1 MVKCFLKT
9 NMFQGIKN
17 LKQFSKSEIHLHSL
31 VVCLFLSLTLTHTH
45 THAHILERLLGKL

>member
-31 VVCLFLSLTLTHTH
+31 VVCLSLSLSHIH